1 MLSCCVQGRYDE
13 TSAEIL
19 LVVIDILRVGGRV
32 RHLAPVVV
40 TVSEM
45 LKKIAM
51 GCEVDDEIIQ
61 ISELCD
67 SAVQI

>member
-1 MLSCCVQGRYDE
+1 M
-13 TSAEIL
+13 
-19 LVVIDILRVGGRV
+19 VIDILRVGGRV